1 MKQSDVENALAL
13 IEKARKE
20 GFKGFYVQMSEDG
33 WCGSQYVAFRESI
46 SEVESAFEFVYS
58 MQEKEKEIAALK
70 IKESMYFKPNRDD
83 PKSKGIIT
91 RIL

>member
-33 WCGSQYVAFRESI
+33 WCGNQYVAFRKSI
-46 SEVESAFEFVYS
+46 SEVESDFEFIYS
-58 MQEKEKEIAALK
+58 MQGQEKQIAGLEF
-70 IKESMYFKPNRDD
+70 KESMYFQPNRDD